1 MIFLGKNFAST
12 PEAPD
17 YHINQGVEHNTI
29 NTYQSVIDE
38 SFATEGWIENT
49 GDNIIAFWD
58 YETIMHCTYNET
70 INAGNLTY
78 SREQLHAIKLKRRYP
93 DMNNNSWKTV
103 YYQDTFES
111 LEDYN
116 ISMIDYLQPSNT
128 NVEYLFVPVLENES
142 EVPDTDNANKASVYS
157 QFYTWYI
164 VGQDAIYP
172 CIIDMECTPSANAE
186 IGTIV
191 PLNSKYAY
199 TIRNGSS
206 QYYSGTMTA
215 TFIEIVCNDKSYP
228 VKTEEG
234 WKYRNMIDKF
244 LLDGRAKI
252 IKSFEGDIYL
262 AGVSSAPKR
271 TMNGHWQNISTSFEW
286 VEIGNWEHVGD
297 LYDNAFINTDVDR
310 GLDVS

>member
-49 GDNIIAFWD
+49 GDNIIAFQD

-93 DMNNNSWKTV
+93 DMNNNSQKTV

-228 VKTEEG
+228 VKAEEG

-262 AGVSSAPKR
+262 AGISNAPKR
-271 TMNGHWQNISTSFEW
+271 TMNGHWQNISTNFEW